1 MQFIAHR
8 GYWLQPAEKNSE
20 QAFLRALTHNFG
32 IETDFRD
39 HNGRL
44 VVSHDPASDSAMPAS
59 DFAQLYQ
66 AHPVSAPIALNIK
79 ADGLSTW
86 VIDFIKQSKIRNYF
100 AFDMSVPEMR
110 PYLTKKIPIYT
121 RLSEHE
127 KHPALLDQV
136 AGVWLD
142 AFESQWYD
150 NTLINDLLTKKKHIA
165 FVSPEL
171 HGREHLTFWQFL
183 RRSNLHLHET
193 ISLCTDFP
201 LEARDFF
208 HGTN

>member
-8 GYWLQPAEKNSE
+8 GYWLDPTEKNSK

-59 DFAQLYQ
+59 DFAKLYQ
-66 AHPVSAPIALNIK
+66 AHPVSAPMALNIK
-79 ADGLSTW
+79 ADGLSRW
-86 VIDFIKQSKIRNYF
+86 IKDFINSSQIRHCF
-100 AFDMSVPEMR
+100 AFDMSVPEML
-110 PYLTKKIPIYT
+110 PYIATKIPIYT

-127 KHPALLDQV
+127 EYPALLDQS

-142 AFESQWYD
+142 AFEKQWYD
-150 NTLINDLLTKKKHIA
+150 DTLIINLLTEKKRIA
-165 FVSPEL
+165 LVSPEL
-171 HGREHLTFWQFL
+171 HGREHLTFWKFI
-183 RRSNLHLHET
+183 RSSNLHRYET
-193 ISLCTDFP
+193 MSLCTDFP
-201 LEARDFF
+201 LEARNFF
-208 HGTN
+208 HGSN